1 MSNFFSGMKARNWK
15 KFAIKLARMS
25 ATQGQIGMIFNLVSP
40 KNPSLTRARFTEAVR
55 LLKMG
60 KAPKGFENNY
70 EAEDL
75 ACDLAMGR
83 VQIPPEQVKLL
94 QGTSPK
100 PKGKFYLIRGN
111 GSKTNC
117 DIITSTDW
125 EDKEN
130 TLVFEKNL
138 SPVCVGQKVRNR
150 DSYIVSGG
158 RAPHKPSSSGRVY
171 VKTVGGDRMG
181 REFFPHV
188 FNMKWIPSYNLYPV
202 DKMSMQPRLKINR
215 KRGLRRNSARS
226 ADMTVANELF
236 LFIQNDEILLMRRYP
251 QYVLNLKR
259 KIKRG
264 VYNREK
270 AVKLFMYLA
279 DEASKKYS
287 KQFGDGKT
295 HTADVPTRMALAKML
310 RDKFES
316 EHFERGIG
324 QYMMT
329 GIIDSMKIRKNST
342 HEQGMVNPDLS
353 TRERDQDSSPLK
365 KLVMD
370 LASDFAP
377 VVKNIESTRYST
389 TQNNYGRYMSLINS
403 MSKGDKKRAEIIAM
417 ALITAGANR
426 SGVKSA
432 LRVMFGE

>member
-1 MSNFFSGMKARNWK
+1 MAMNSYSFLDSDKKDPAYAYYKKNKWTFEEFLTQRLIPDLMESGSVETAKD
-15 KFAIKLARMS
+15 F
-25 ATQGQIGMIFNLVSP
+25 
-40 KNPSLTRARFTEAVR
+40 
-55 LLKMG
+55 
-60 KAPKGFENNY
+60 
-70 EAEDL
+70 
-75 ACDLAMGR
+75 
-83 VQIPPEQVKLL
+83 
-94 QGTSPK
+94 
-100 PKGKFYLIRGN
+100 
-111 GSKTNC
+111 
-117 DIITSTDW
+117 
-125 EDKEN
+125 
-130 TLVFEKNL
+130 
-138 SPVCVGQKVRNR
+138 
-150 DSYIVSGG
+150 
-158 RAPHKPSSSGRVY
+158 
-171 VKTVGGDRMG
+171 
-181 REFFPHV
+181 
-188 FNMKWIPSYNLYPV
+188 
-202 DKMSMQPRLKINR
+202 
-215 KRGLRRNSARS
+215 KRGLAILRNGWPNPRSFVNFLDKTLIPDLKRSGSVETAKDFALLSKMIKYRIINKSFVISNRGIRKNAENRFFGAKLKGGIRRPKKGRMMFNNSARS

-264 VYNREK
+264 VYDREK

-329 GIIDSMKIRKNST
+329 GVIDSMKIRKNST
-342 HEQGMVNPDLS
+342 HERGMVNPDLS

-377 VVKNIESTRYST
+377 VVKDIESSRYST
-389 TQNNYGRYMSLINS
+389 TQNNYGRYMSLISS

-432 LRVMFGE
+432 LRVMFGD